1 MGLNLVVCIKSVIMK
16 PPEGDIVRSEDLLQL
31 NPYDR
36 PAVETALRLRKIR
49 GGTVTTLSMGP
60 EDSNAALL
68 ETLAMG
74 ADRGILLC
82 DPAFKGSDTLAT
94 STVLAAGI
102 KKLDSFDLVLF
113 GTRTADSDTGQV
125 GPQTAV
131 ALGIP
136 IVTGVHA
143 IEFVDDDLHVERRI
157 DEFIEKYQ
165 VLPPAAL
172 SVSLRSFEPGDIGL
186 QSIEV
191 AFEKKALENWNI
203 ADLGLSSEMTGDAG
217 SPTKVISMSKVK
229 RDRTCELLEGAPA
242 EQVDGLVS
250 RLKESGML

>member
-1 MGLNLVVCIKSVIMK
+1 MGLNLIVCIKSVIMK

-36 PAVETALRLRKIR
+36 PAVEAALRLREIR

-60 EDSNAALL
+60 EASNAALS

-74 ADRGILLC
+74 ADRGVLLC
-82 DPAFKGSDTLAT
+82 DPAFRGSDTLAT
-94 STVLAAGI
+94 SSVLAAGVG
-102 KKLDSFDLVLF
+102 KLGRFDLLLF

-131 ALGIP
+131 SLGIP
-136 IVTGVHA
+136 IVTGVHSIDFMGA
-143 IEFVDDDLHVERRI
+143 DLRVERRI

-165 VLPPAAL
+165 VSFPAAL
-172 SVSLRSFEPGDIGL
+172 SVSLRSFERRDIGL
-186 QSIEV
+186 EDIET
-191 AFEKKALENWNI
+191 AFEKKALETWSMT
-203 ADLGLSSEMTGDAG
+203 DLGLSPEMTGDAG

-229 RDRTCELLEGAPA
+229 RDRTCELLQGTPA
-242 EQVDGLVS
+242 EQADDLVA
-250 RLKESGML
+250 RLKASGML

>member
-16 PPEGDIVRSEDLLQL
+16 PPEGEIVRSEELLQL

-36 PAVETALRLRKIR
+36 PAVEAALRLREVA

-60 EDSNAALL
+60 EASNGALA

-82 DPAFKGSDTLAT
+82 DRAFKGSDTLAT
-94 STVLAAGI
+94 STILSAGI
-102 KKLDSFDLVLF
+102 RRLAPFDLVLF

-136 IVTGVHA
+136 IITGVQSMELMGDA
-143 IEFVDDDLHVERRI
+143 LHVERRM
-157 DEFIEKYQ
+157 DEFLEEYRISF
-165 VLPPAAL
+165 PAAL
-172 SVSLRSFEPGDIGL
+172 SVSLRSFEPADIGL
-186 QSIEV
+186 EAIEA
-191 AFEKKALENWNI
+191 AFEKKALESWDLN
-203 ADLGLSSEMTGDAG
+203 DLGLSPENTGDAG
-217 SPTKVISMSKVK
+217 SPTRVISMTKVK
-229 RDRTCELLEGAPA
+229 KGRTCELLQGAPA
-242 EQVDGLVS
+242 EQADALVA